1 MIQSNAQYESCSK
14 YTNLPPGK
22 ISSFS
27 EASNLF
33 PWIKLLSMRFGN
45 NLNEKP
51 KFFSFLTAW
60 ACKPELSAR

>member
-33 PWIKLLSMRFGN
+33 P
-45 NLNEKP
+45 
-51 KFFSFLTAW
+51 
-60 ACKPELSAR
+60 